1 MTPASRW
8 LFSIAGSGVAHAGD
22 FRRRPVVIF
31 LLHMTFNRRRPT
43 APPRNGRAYA
53 FIAEVCGGLSTSG
66 RDLSVKFQIMFAAAI
81 AASLVSPLA
90 AQAQGIPDGVAH
102 GAYVGNNTA
111 GPIGAV
117 VGGAVGGVIGGI
129 NGVLGIGPSYAA
141 YPAEEPRVYR
151 HRIRHSYHHVPHAHT
166 NS

>member
-1 MTPASRW
+1 M
-8 LFSIAGSGVAHAGD
+8 
-22 FRRRPVVIF
+22 
-31 LLHMTFNRRRPT
+31 
-43 APPRNGRAYA
+43 
-53 FIAEVCGGLSTSG
+53 
-66 RDLSVKFQIMFAAAI
+66 KFQIVFAAAV

-141 YPAEEPRVYR
+141 YPAEEPRAYR
-151 HRIRHSYHHVPHAHT
+151 HRVQPFVSSRSPRAHDQLGDSRAGKWGPASQGKPMIETHRVPSRRNPAA
-166 NS
+166 SGRVSV

>member
-1 MTPASRW
+1 
-8 LFSIAGSGVAHAGD
+8 
-22 FRRRPVVIF
+22 VII
-31 LLHMTFNRRRPT
+31 LPHVSFNRRRPT
-43 APPRNGRAYA
+43 ALPRNGRANA
-53 FIAEVCGGLSTSG
+53 FITEVCGGLSPSG
-66 RDLSVKFQIMFAAAI
+66 KDLSVKFQIVFAATVAV

-151 HRIRHSYHHVPHAHT
+151 HRVRHSYRHVHHAHT
-166 NS
+166 TG